1 MENVFLIAAGGTG
14 GHFYPGLAL
23 GKELISRGRGVVF
36 VIDRGSPAAK
46 LLDSEDISYCTAD
59 FAPAP
64 RGKNPF
70 KWAAFAWKLFLSVL
84 RMRRAVRDYKPLVC
98 VGMGGYVSFPLI
110 LAAHYMGVKTALHD
124 SNAKIGLANRICAKW
139 ADLFML
145 GLPTEDKPP
154 RAALTG
160 TPVREAFRAREAQE
174 EKNYWQFATDF
185 KINILVFGGSQG
197 ARNLNLAAAEM
208 ARGFLQKTRRL
219 HFLHITGR
227 RDYEE
232 IKKLYNGAEDA
243 EVIAYSEDIH
253 ALMKA
258 AHLVISRAG
267 ASSAAEIISLKKP
280 SVLVPYPYASDN
292 HQYYNAKVLADRG
305 CAALV
310 EDGPDL
316 APRLGAAV
324 KQLLS
329 TPKALRAMADNFDKA
344 ALPDPL
350 SAAARCADLVEK
362 LASSR
367 TRGN

>member
-23 GKELISRGRGVVF
+23 GRELASRGHGVVF
-36 VIDRGSPAAK
+36 VTDRGSPSAK
-46 LLDSEDISYCTAD
+46 ILDKEDISYCEAD
-59 FAPAP
+59 FAPMP
-64 RGKNPF
+64 RGKNPL
-70 KWAAFAWKLFLSVL
+70 KWAVFAYKLFLSVL
-84 RMRRAVRDYKPLVC
+84 RMRRAVRDYKPLAC

-110 LAAHYMGVKTALHD
+110 FAAHYMGVKTALHD

-145 GLPTEDKPP
+145 GLPTEDEPP

-160 TPVREAFRAREAQE
+160 TPVREAFRAREARE
-174 EKNYWQFATDF
+174 EKNYWQLATDF

-197 ARNLNLAAAEM
+197 ARKLNIAAAQT
-208 ARGFLQKTRRL
+208 ARGLLQKTRRL

-232 IKKLYNGAEDA
+232 IKDFYKGCGDA
-243 EVIAYSEDIH
+243 EVIPYSEDIH

-280 SVLVPYPYASDN
+280 CVLVPYPYASDN

-310 EDGPDL
+310 EEGPDF

-324 KQLLS
+324 KGLLS
-329 TPKALRAMADNFDKA
+329 TPKALRVMAESFDKA

-350 SAAARCADLVEK
+350 EAAARCADLLEK
-362 LASSR
+362 LAK
-367 TRGN
+367 G